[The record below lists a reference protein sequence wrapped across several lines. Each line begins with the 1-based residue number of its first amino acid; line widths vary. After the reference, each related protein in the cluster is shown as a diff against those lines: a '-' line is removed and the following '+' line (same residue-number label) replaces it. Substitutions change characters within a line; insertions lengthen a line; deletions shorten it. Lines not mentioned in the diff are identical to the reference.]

1 MTDKIIE
8 VMVATLLLNEPTNE
22 VIINREMAVTKS
34 TLLEMVLLKMKEE
47 IITFSKRI
55 KRKNHKNIER
65 LKTDLNYRK

>member
-34 TLLEMVLLKMKEE
+34 TLLEMVLM
-47 IITFSKRI
+47 T
-55 KRKNHKNIER
+55 
-65 LKTDLNYRK
+65 